1 MTMAAVSGDSNTEP
15 GRGSVERALQEP
27 VKIAVVDDDRDMR
40 GWLEDVLRKA
50 GFSVILAANGLR
62 LVSTLQVD
70 RPDLILLDVVN
81 SWIDGLELCRAL
93 KQNPQFCDIPVIFLS
108 GRSAASDREHGLAAG
123 AVDYF
128 AKPLDSRKLV
138 KRIRALVGPRHLAWS
153 PAERHSA
160 RP

>member
-1 MTMAAVSGDSNTEP
+1 MEIVNRGADSTAPGWGDLGHPN
-15 GRGSVERALQEP
+15 QEP

-40 GWLEDVLRKA
+40 AWLEAVLREA
-50 GFSVILAANGLR
+50 GFSVILANNGLR

-81 SWIDGLELCRAL
+81 SWIDGVELCRAL
-93 KQNPQFCDIPVIFLS
+93 KQNPQFRDIPVIFLS
-108 GRSAASDREHGLAAG
+108 GRSATNDIERGLAAG

-138 KRIRALVGPRHLAWS
+138 RRIRELLAQRD
-153 PAERHSA
+153 AA
-160 RP
+160 AAF